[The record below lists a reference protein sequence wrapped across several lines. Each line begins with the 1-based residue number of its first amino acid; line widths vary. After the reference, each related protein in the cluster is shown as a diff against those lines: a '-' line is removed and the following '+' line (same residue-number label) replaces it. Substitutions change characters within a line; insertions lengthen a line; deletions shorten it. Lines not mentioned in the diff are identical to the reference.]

1 MLKDHPI
8 QIFLRN
14 FTYEGEALQIQAW
27 LTESHS
33 NQGTS
38 IFRKTLVQK
47 MSSKPDPLSDYPLAK
62 ASVYSNEPE
71 KNIEQKYKTFI
82 APRDSMYIPKPQMFN
97 RYNYENYNGYQY
109 KNPFRPPQKYPI
121 EDKVL

>member
-1 MLKDHPI
+1 
-8 QIFLRN
+8 
-14 FTYEGEALQIQAW
+14 
-27 LTESHS
+27 
-33 NQGTS
+33 
-38 IFRKTLVQK
+38 

-62 ASVYSNEPE
+62 ASVYTNEPE

-121 EDKVL
+121 EDKVLQSMGSSTKLKNNPSHGASKNL